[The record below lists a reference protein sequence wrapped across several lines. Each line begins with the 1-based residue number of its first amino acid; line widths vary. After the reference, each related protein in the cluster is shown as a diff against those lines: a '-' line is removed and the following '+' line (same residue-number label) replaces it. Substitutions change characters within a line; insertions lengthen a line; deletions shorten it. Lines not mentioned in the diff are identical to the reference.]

1 MHKVTLALPLS
12 LLANRGGAARGPLST
27 GKTRVV
33 AYNWTPDLDG
43 LQALPVGGH
52 VAIRRG
58 SLGPVGGHGDR
69 VCPNCSVLR
78 CGQQGT
84 C

>member
-33 AYNWTPDLDG
+33 AYNVTPDLG
-43 LQALPVGGH
+43 KKRTPLKRVTLHRPLEK
-52 VAIRRG
+52 
-58 SLGPVGGHGDR
+58 SLDSFAPAWE
-69 VCPNCSVLR
+69 P
-78 CGQQGT
+78 
-84 C
+84 